1 MAGPADRRASERMA
15 VNRGTACAYVGRV
28 IDDIG
33 AVKIRDV
40 SLEGI
45 GLVIMKSVPAGSMLV
60 IGLSNPDKGFIKT
73 VIVEVAHV
81 TPITGGVSGRRHLHR
96 STDIPRADH
105 TRHVAPPVLGEPV
118 AFRGSV

>member
-81 TPITGGVSGRRHLHR
+81 TPITA
-96 STDIPRADH
+96 T
-105 TRHVAPPVLGEPV
+105 
-118 AFRGSV
+118 